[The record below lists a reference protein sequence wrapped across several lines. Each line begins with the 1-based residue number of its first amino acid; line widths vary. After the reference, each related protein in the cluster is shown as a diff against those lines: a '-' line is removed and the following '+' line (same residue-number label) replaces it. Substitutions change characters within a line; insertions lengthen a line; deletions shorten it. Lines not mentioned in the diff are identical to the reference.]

1 MHRPLNESRLLIA
14 LPLLCAAGALWLLL
28 SPTAFRRRALAQRA
42 EQLAVEA
49 HAEWV
54 RNAGLERWRD
64 GLAGDP
70 SVIEREAR
78 KLGYGRPGETSYP
91 PAPKA
96 FADAIRPPEQESV
109 SWTSEIGRSV
119 APVLMLIIAG
129 VIMVLFFTDL
139 KVEDPGTRRAA
150 PEQNAQEAT

>member
-1 MHRPLNESRLLIA
+1 ML
-14 LPLLCAAGALWLLL
+14 LLCAAGALWLLL
-28 SPTAFRRRALAQRA
+28 SPAAFKRRALALRA
-42 EQLAVEA
+42 QQLAVDA

-54 RNAGLERWRD
+54 RNAGLERWRN
-64 GLAGDP
+64 GLEGDP

-91 PAPKA
+91 LTPEA
-96 FADAIRPPEQESV
+96 FAEAVRPPAQDTV
-109 SWTSEIGRSV
+109 SWSSEIGRSV

-129 VIMVLFFTDL
+129 VIIVLFFTDL
-139 KVEDPGTRRAA
+139 KVEDPGTRREA

>member
-1 MHRPLNESRLLIA
+1 MHRPPNESRLLIA
-14 LPLLCAAGALWLLL
+14 LLLLCAAGALWLLL
-28 SPTAFRRRALAQRA
+28 SPAAFKRRALARRA
-42 EQLAVEA
+42 EQLVVDA

-54 RNAGLERWRD
+54 RNAGLERWRN
-64 GLAGDP
+64 GLESDP

-78 KLGYGRPGETSYP
+78 KLGYGRLGEMPYP
-91 PAPKA
+91 VAPKA
-96 FADAIRPPEQESV
+96 FADAVRPLAEDTV
-109 SWTSEIGRSV
+109 SWSSEIGRSV